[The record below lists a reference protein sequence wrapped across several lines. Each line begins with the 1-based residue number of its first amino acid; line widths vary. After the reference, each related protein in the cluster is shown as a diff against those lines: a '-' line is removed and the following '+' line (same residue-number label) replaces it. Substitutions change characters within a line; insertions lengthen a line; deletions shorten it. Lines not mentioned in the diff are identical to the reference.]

1 MAGQDAINT
10 IQEEL
15 ADNEF
20 FCLVAEEVGQPE
32 FGLRSPVGLHVGN
45 VEAAP
50 TTMDDVQKSEFRE
63 VWIAAM
69 KAELGGHRE
78 AGTFSTGEVP
88 DGVNVISANWV
99 FCWKTDADGII
110 TKAKAKLVARGF
122 GQRFAVDYF
131 ETFAATPSMSSI
143 KLFMVAVKEEWPLY
157 HLDVTQAFVCLLYT
171 SPSPRDLSTSRMPSS
186 A

>member
-1 MAGQDAINT
+1 MGSARTHCEALVAGGGEKSREEAEMALAAMAEDKCSAGEITTAAAGQVAGQDAIIT

-15 ADNEF
+15 SDNER

-63 VWIAAM
+63 IWIAAM

-78 AGTFSTGEVP
+78 AGTFFTGRVP
-88 DGVNVISANWV
+88 DGVNVISARWCFV
-99 FCWKTDADGII
+99 GR
-110 TKAKAKLVARGF
+110 LM
-122 GQRFAVDYF
+122 Q
-131 ETFAATPSMSSI
+131 
-143 KLFMVAVKEEWPLY
+143 MV
-157 HLDVTQAFVCLLYT
+157 
-171 SPSPRDLSTSRMPSS
+171 
-186 A
+186 